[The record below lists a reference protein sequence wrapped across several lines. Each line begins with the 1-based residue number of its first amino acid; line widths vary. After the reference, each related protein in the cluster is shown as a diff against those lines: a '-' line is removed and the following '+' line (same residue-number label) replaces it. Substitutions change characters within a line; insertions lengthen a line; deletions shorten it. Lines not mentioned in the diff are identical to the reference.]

1 VTNDAKLGLV
11 VGVALVIAVAVVFFR
26 KESAPTPPPNQ
37 NGSAPAIPLP
47 NEAARPPQGRPSV
60 LSAGAERRHT
70 VAPGET
76 LAGVAEQYY
85 GDPDRAGELYRA
97 NRDRLRAPQP
107 LDPGTELI
115 IPELP
120 PTRAS
125 AGDAGS

>member
-26 KESAPTPPPNQ
+26 KESAPTPPPNP
-37 NGSAPAIPLP
+37 NGSAPTIPVP
-47 NEAARPPQGRPSV
+47 NDSARTPQARPGV
-60 LSAGAERRHT
+60 LSAGGRRHT

-76 LAGVAEQYY
+76 LAAVAEQYY
-85 GDPDRAGELYRA
+85 GDPGRADELYRA

-120 PTRAS
+120 APHES
-125 AGDAGS
+125 AADAGS